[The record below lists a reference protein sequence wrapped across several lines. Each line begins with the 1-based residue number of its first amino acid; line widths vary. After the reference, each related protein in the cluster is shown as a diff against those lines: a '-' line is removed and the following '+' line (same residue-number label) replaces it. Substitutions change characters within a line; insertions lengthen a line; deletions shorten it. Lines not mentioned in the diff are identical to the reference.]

1 MFKRIFL
8 LSLILLIL
16 LVSSVAFA
24 SKTVVRFQDWHMT
37 EDVWLKCLQETKASF
52 EELHP
57 NIEIKFEPVAHAD
70 KSTKFII
77 ASEAKNAPDVIHM
90 EIQDI
95 PPFIKKHYL
104 LNLNDL
110 VKNEGSNFMDQW
122 AEAPKKIC
130 EDNNILYAMPDNAQ
144 TIVLFYN
151 TELFKK
157 AGLDPNEPPKTW
169 EEFREYGIKLTNGK
183 DQWGFG
189 MVANNSA
196 SLISRFLPVLWS
208 FGGDIFNE
216 DMTKC
221 VLDSPDSIAAV
232 NYFVELYTKYGITPP
247 APNEMG
253 AQDVRTF
260 LAQGKV
266 AMSFGSGWTVSI
278 VDKLNPDLKAA
289 KVLKN
294 APLPLGK
301 RKATFAQMDFWGI
314 SAFTKVKDA
323 SWEWM
328 KYLTS
333 KDVQEKFF
341 KDNGVTSARVDVGK
355 SDMIMN
361 DKFAKTI
368 CDQIPYGLAMPMF
381 IAQNE
386 VNNEIIIAIQEALT
400 KQKTPEQSIKDA
412 CSKIDK
418 IIERNK

>member
-8 LSLILLIL
+8 LSLILVIL
-16 LVSSVAFA
+16 LANGVAFA
-24 SKTVVRFQDWHMT
+24 NKTVVRFQDWHMT

-52 EELHP
+52 EGLHP

-95 PPFIKKHYL
+95 PPFIKKGYL

-110 VKNEGSNFMDQW
+110 VENEISNFMDQW

-130 EDNNILYAMPDNAQ
+130 EDNGILYAMPDNAQ

-157 AGLDPNEPPKTW
+157 AGLDPNKPPKTW

-232 NYFVELYTKYGITPP
+232 KYFVELCTKYGITPP

-294 APLPLGK
+294 APLPVGK

-323 SWEWM
+323 AWEWM

-355 SDMIMN
+355 SAMIMN

-368 CDQIPYGLAMPMF
+368 CEQIPYGLAMPMF

-412 CSKIDK
+412 CFKINK

>member
-8 LSLILLIL
+8 LSLILVIL
-16 LVSSVAFA
+16 LANGVAFA
-24 SKTVVRFQDWHMT
+24 NKTVVRFQDWHMT

-95 PPFIKKHYL
+95 PPFIKKGYL

-110 VKNEGSNFMDQW
+110 VENEISNFMDQW

-130 EDNNILYAMPDNAQ
+130 EDNDILYAMPDNAQ

-157 AGLDPNEPPKTW
+157 AGLDPNKPPKTW

-232 NYFVELYTKYGITPP
+232 KYFVELCTKYGITPP

-294 APLPLGK
+294 APLPVGK

-323 SWEWM
+323 AWEWM

-355 SDMIMN
+355 SAMIMN

-368 CDQIPYGLAMPMF
+368 CEQIPYGLAMPMF

-412 CSKIDK
+412 CSKINK